1 MPGGHCAYKGLM
13 GWLVMS
19 HVLFARPFYTN
30 IFMTSL
36 NIELLTPPERDL
48 EGETLEKHV
57 LGTRGHSADTR

>member
-1 MPGGHCAYKGLM
+1 
-13 GWLVMS
+13 MS

-36 NIELLTPPERDL
+36 NIELLTPPESDL